1 MCAPPHGRTIP
12 LVWAIGTHC
21 RMRTA
26 PLIPPPP
33 SKPGAAAPP
42 AAVGALPGAPAAMPM
57 DRDFILRN
65 QIAERYISGR
75 LPIKGAQDFE
85 RFCQQ
90 HPELL
95 DELGMPARVHAGL
108 RLLEA
113 GGQALPWEE
122 KPRHWWEKLPVLIA
136 VAIAALAALI
146 ASLTLSSRL
155 SARDATIRTLQQR
168 VAEQPLDPATSTRNV
183 RLIPS
188 RTAPS
193 RHNTLVIGGSAQMN
207 DLKIDMSWSRFSA
220 FRVTIDRMDQGRVAV
235 LHNMLRDSNGD
246 VRIAL
251 NSTALGPGSYQLAL
265 EGMTLRG
272 EAVAQA
278 WITVG
283 VVR

>member
-1 MCAPPHGRTIP
+1 
-12 LVWAIGTHC
+12 
-21 RMRTA
+21 MRTA

-33 SKPGAAAPP
+33 SKPGAAVPP
-42 AAVGALPGAPAAMPM
+42 AHVGSLPNVPAATPM
-57 DRDFILRN
+57 DREFILRN

-75 LPIKGAQDFE
+75 LPLKGAQDFE
-85 RFCQQ
+85 RYCQQ
-90 HPELL
+90 HPELM

-113 GGQALPWEE
+113 GGQALPWEG
-122 KPRHWWEKLPVLIA
+122 KPRQWWEKLPVLIA
-136 VAIAALAALI
+136 AAAVALLALI
-146 ASLTLSSRL
+146 ALAVLASRL
-155 SARDATIRTLQQR
+155 SARDSTIAGLQQR
-168 VAEQPLDPATSTRNV
+168 VAEQPLDPATSTRSV

-193 RHNTLVIGGSAQMN
+193 RHNTLVLGGSAQMN
-207 DLKIDMSWSRFSA
+207 DLKIDMSWSKFSA
-220 FRVTIDRMDQGRVAV
+220 FRVTIDRMDQGRVEV

-251 NSTALGPGSYQLAL
+251 NSTALGPGSYQLSL
-265 EGMTLRG
+265 EGMTLHG

-283 VVR
+283 IVH

>member
-1 MCAPPHGRTIP
+1 
-12 LVWAIGTHC
+12 
-21 RMRTA
+21 MRTA

-136 VAIAALAALI
+136 VAVAALAALI
-146 ASLTLSSRL
+146 ASVTLSSRL
-155 SARDATIRTLQQR
+155 SARDATIGTLQQR
-168 VAEQPLDPATSTRNV
+168 VAEQPLDPATSTRTV

-283 VVR
+283 IVR

>member
-1 MCAPPHGRTIP
+1 
-12 LVWAIGTHC
+12 
-21 RMRTA
+21 
-26 PLIPPPP
+26 
-33 SKPGAAAPP
+33 
-42 AAVGALPGAPAAMPM
+42 M
-57 DRDFILRN
+57 DREFILRN

-75 LPIKGAQDFE
+75 LPLKGAQDFE
-85 RFCQQ
+85 RYCQQ
-90 HPELL
+90 HPELM

-113 GGQALPWEE
+113 GGHALPWEE
-122 KPRHWWEKLPVLIA
+122 KPRRWWEKLPVLIA
-136 VAIAALAALI
+136 VAAAALSALI
-146 ASLTLSSRL
+146 ATAALSSRL
-155 SARDATIRTLQQR
+155 SARDATIATLQQR
-168 VAEQPLDPATSTRNV
+168 VAEQPLDPATSTRTI

-193 RHNTLVIGGSAQMN
+193 RHNTLVLGGSAQMN
-207 DLKIDMSWSRFSA
+207 DLKIDMSWSRFTA

-246 VRIAL
+246 VRIDL

-265 EGMTLRG
+265 EGMTLHG

-283 VVR
+283 IVR